1 MTFEINGHGASV
13 DATVLNSMLSNR
25 ICATDSTGSLF
36 GHNAADNKY
45 HFLNISLNDFPQ
57 VRLSSRAT
65 PTLEINVHGASV

>member
-36 GHNAADNKY
+36 GYYAADKY

-57 VRLSSRAT
+57 VRLSSRA
-65 PTLEINVHGASV
+65 PPSLEINGHGASV